1 MSSRASTI
9 SLTSDI
15 TTTCSTSSSFTF
27 ARIWKS
33 REWRW
38 LRRHA
43 SVSRVFLASDLPPVF
58 FGTACPFPFDW
69 AGVISPSSSVSSS
82 TSMGEGALL
91 LGLALA
97 DGRTVLPPVEPVS
110 HGGESETAD
119 LLFVVS
125 TMTAAAAELPAVSV
139 GFLCPCRP
147 CAKLQRSL
155 ADLHR
160 AQAELVPYVHS
171 AATPAFLQ
179 ASHAP
184 SVLTSHTASAETF
197 RLMMADSAA
206 TPSSSCSRTLWK
218 SVSPVRQTNGIA
230 THLAC
235 GRGDRHR
242 LG

>member
-15 TTTCSTSSSFTF
+15 TMACSTSNSFTF
-27 ARIWKS
+27 AQIWKS

-38 LRRHA
+38 LRWRA

-58 FGTACPFPFDW
+58 FSTARTFPFNW
-69 AGVISPSSSVSSS
+69 AGVNSPSSSVSSS
-82 TSMGEGALL
+82 TSMGKGALL
-91 LGLALA
+91 LGPALA
-97 DGRTVLPPVEPVS
+97 NGQTVLPPVEPMS
-110 HGGESETAD
+110 HGRESEMAD
-119 LLFVVS
+119 LLFVIS
-125 TMTAAAAELPAVSV
+125 TTTAAATELPAVLV

-160 AQAELVPYVHS
+160 AQAAPVLYAHS

-184 SVLTSHTASAETF
+184 SVPTSHTAGAETF
-197 RLMMADSAA
+197 HLMMADLAA
-206 TPSSSCSRTLWK
+206 MPSSSCSQTLWK
-218 SVSPVRQTNGIA
+218 SVSPVRQTNGVT

-235 GRGDRHR
+235 GRGDRHH

>member
-1 MSSRASTI
+1 MSLRASTI

-15 TTTCSTSSSFTF
+15 TTACSTSSSFTF

-38 LRRHA
+38 LRRRA
-43 SVSRVFLASDLPPVF
+43 SASRVPLASDLPPVF
-58 FGTACPFPFDW
+58 FGTARAFPFDW
-69 AGVISPSSSVSSS
+69 AGVNSPSSSVLSS
-82 TSMGEGALL
+82 TLMGEGALL
-91 LGLALA
+91 LGPALA
-97 DGRTVLPPVEPVS
+97 DSQTVLPPVELMS
-110 HGGESETAD
+110 HGRESETAD

-125 TMTAAAAELPAVSV
+125 TTTAATAELPTVSV

-147 CAKLQRSL
+147 CTKLQCSL
-155 ADLHR
+155 ANLHR
-160 AQAELVPYVHS
+160 AQAAPLPYMHL

-184 SVLTSHTASAETF
+184 SVPTSLTAGAETF
-197 RLMMADSAA
+197 HLMMADSAA
-206 TPSSSCSRTLWK
+206 MPSSSCSRTLWK
-218 SVSPVRQTNGIA
+218 SVSPVRQTNGVA

-235 GRGDRHR
+235 GRGDRHH